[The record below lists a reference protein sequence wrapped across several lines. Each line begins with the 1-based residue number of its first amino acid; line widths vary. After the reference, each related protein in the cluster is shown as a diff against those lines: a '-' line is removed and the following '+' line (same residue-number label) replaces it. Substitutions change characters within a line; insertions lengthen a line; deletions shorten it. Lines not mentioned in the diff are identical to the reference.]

1 MAGDVQMKLI
11 VVVLAL
17 SLATAITACSES
29 KNVTASSAGA
39 APGPAAVAVANVGD
53 PARDEAFRAV
63 AVAASI
69 VSARNGCDLLTQAD
83 AEAAVGQALPKNKAN
98 LTLGY
103 CAHNSP
109 DFSAGA
115 RLTVGDWESIKSMA
129 VAGSYQPQAISGVGD
144 EALWLEVEGNLYVR
158 KGNEGFSLSLYGPK
172 INPLPDKGLP
182 AYKSLALRILA
193 HY

>member
-1 MAGDVQMKLI
+1 MAGAVQMKLI
-11 VVVLAL
+11 LVVSAL

-29 KNVTASSAGA
+29 KNVTAPSAGA
-39 APGPAAVAVANVGD
+39 APGAAAVANVGD
-53 PARDEAFRAV
+53 PAKDEAFRAV
-63 AVAASI
+63 AVAAGI

-83 AEAAVGQALPKNKAN
+83 AEAAVGQTLPKNTVN

-115 RLTVGDWESIKSMA
+115 SLTVGDWASIKSMA
-129 VAGSYQPQAISGVGD
+129 VAGSHQPLSISGVGE
-144 EALWLEVEGNLYVR
+144 EALWLEVAGKLYVR
-158 KGNEGFSLSLYGPK
+158 KGNEGFMLDLHGPK
-172 INPLPDKGLP
+172 INPLPDKGL
-182 AYKSLALRILA
+182 AVYKPLALRVLA